1 MTDFRNKL
9 AVILVDSH
17 LNDDNIR
24 NRDLKDDEEQI
35 FDPTDCVIVDG
46 PPKNIKTSKLASEI
60 GFISQSLLHVPSA
73 NPTDQEL
80 IDELCLYISTVDD
93 IPSLE

>member
-60 GFISQSLLHVPSA
+60 GFISQSLLHDPSA

>member
-1 MTDFRNKL
+1 MTDFRSKL

-24 NRDLKDDEEQI
+24 NRDLKDDEDHT
-35 FDPTDCVIVDG
+35 FDPTDCIIVDG
-46 PPKNIKTSKLASEI
+46 PPKNIKASKLSSEI
-60 GFISQSLLHVPSA
+60 GFISQSLLLSPSV
-73 NPTDQEL
+73 NPTDEDL
-80 IDELCLYISTVDD
+80 IDKLCLYISTVHD